1 MASEVLK
8 ARVEMRHCDDRNS
21 KRISRKSGGSVALT
35 EVWSFLGGM
44 FGTRAIEI
52 IAVLCGIANVILII
66 RRSLWNYPFGLVMVA
81 LYA

>member
-35 EVWSFLGGM
+35 EVWSFLV
-44 FGTRAIEI
+44 EI